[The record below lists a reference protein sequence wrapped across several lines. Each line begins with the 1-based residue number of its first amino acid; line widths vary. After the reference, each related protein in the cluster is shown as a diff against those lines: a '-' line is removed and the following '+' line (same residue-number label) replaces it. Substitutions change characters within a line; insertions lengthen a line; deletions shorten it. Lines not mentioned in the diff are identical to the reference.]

1 MSSALSS
8 MRSIALSYGTM
19 KNPVTKD
26 LHRPAHVLSAKL
38 ITHLWSNWGPDPEGL
53 RPSKEIDL

>member
-1 MSSALSS
+1 

-38 ITHLWSNWGPDPEGL
+38 ITHLWSNWGADPEGL